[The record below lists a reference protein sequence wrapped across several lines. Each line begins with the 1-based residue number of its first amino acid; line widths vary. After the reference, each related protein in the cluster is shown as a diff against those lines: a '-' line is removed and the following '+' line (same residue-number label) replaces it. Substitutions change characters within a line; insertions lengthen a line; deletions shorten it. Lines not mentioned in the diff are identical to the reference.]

1 VEAEIA
7 MIEIVT
13 RNETGDIGHD
23 HLKRIETETEIG
35 TGIEIDMTV
44 RVVNEV
50 AGAMTYENETW
61 SETGNLREEGEE
73 MSGGIEITGTPGVE
87 WEGGE
92 VGQVGI
98 GIKTDGIGNGPE
110 KIMVIGGFQEVEVR
124 HGM

>member
-7 MIEIVT
+7 MIETVT
-13 RNETGDIGHD
+13 RSETGDIGRD
-23 HLKRIETETEIG
+23 RLKRIETETEIG

-50 AGAMTYENETW
+50 AGAMTYENEAW

-87 WEGGE
+87 
-92 VGQVGI
+92 
-98 GIKTDGIGNGPE
+98 
-110 KIMVIGGFQEVEVR
+110 
-124 HGM
+124 